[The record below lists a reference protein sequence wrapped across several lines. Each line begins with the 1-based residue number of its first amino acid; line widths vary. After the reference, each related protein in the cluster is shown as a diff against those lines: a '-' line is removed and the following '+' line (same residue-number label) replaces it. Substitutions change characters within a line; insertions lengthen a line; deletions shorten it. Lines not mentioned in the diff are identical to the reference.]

1 MSSQPKEEEGLQES
15 EEEQELIE
23 SSEEEEEEDEKP
35 IQGSWLTVKKEAFT
49 IKWRKNL
56 IKY

>member
-23 SSEEEEEEDEKP
+23 SSEEEEEDEKP
-35 IQGSWLTVKKEAFT
+35 RQGSWLTVKKEAFT

>member
-23 SSEEEEEEDEKP
+23 SSKEK
-35 IQGSWLTVKKEAFT
+35 KKM
-49 IKWRKNL
+49 KNL
-56 IKY
+56 DKVVN

>member
-23 SSEEEEEEDEKP
+23 SSEEEEEDEKP

>member
-23 SSEEEEEEDEKP
+23 SSEEEQEDEKP
-35 IQGSWLTVKKEAFT
+35 SQGSWLTVKKEAFT
-49 IKWRKNL
+49 IK
-56 IKY
+56 

>member
-1 MSSQPKEEEGLQES
+1 MSSQPKEEEGLQDS

-23 SSEEEEEEDEKP
+23 SSEEEEEDEKP
-35 IQGSWLTVKKEAFT
+35 RQGSWLTVKKGAFT
-49 IKWRKNL
+49 IKWRKDL